1 MTAVQK
7 LKWIILLRAGL
18 IAEDVLPTGA
28 DIDRIY
34 SDHDGACAL
43 CDARSEVRDTGENTG
58 LPDREF
64 SRHYECEEVAAR
76 CPDGSWVGWTY
87 WHGGGKHGCP
97 EEMPWVENAYAVC
110 VTEEQKLVTVR
121 SFSIGDK

>member
-18 IAEDVLPTGA
+18 IAKEERPTA
-28 DIDRIY
+28 DELERLY
-34 SDHDGACAL
+34 AKHDGENDL
-43 CDARSEVRDTGENTG
+43 CDACNEVRDTGEETG
-58 LPDREF
+58 LPDRGY
-64 SRHYECEEVAAR
+64 SRHYECEEVATQ

-97 EEMPWVENAYAVC
+97 EEMPWIENAYDVI

-121 SFSIGDK
+121 SFVVAK